1 MAERSDRRHSYSDS
15 KVSNLDD
22 PPNSRLFIICS
33 KQLTEDDFRNAFSR
47 FGDIEEVWVVKDRQT
62 GERKGVTYIKYAK
75 TSEAAFALESMNGKI
90 IGDTSRPIKV
100 MIAASRDQGAKRDG
114 NEDEKIQRLFVI
126 VPKSMTDEDLYNS
139 FKMYGDIDYAAII
152 KDKETRESKGFAYIK
167 YFKFS
172 HAATAYE
179 QCDRK
184 FRAVFAEPRK
194 SKQESTERYN
204 NNANNSFENY
214 SRSSNT
220 LAIPEVSNS
229 DGFTRLQVIGSPT
242 LNQDQMWKLFDIIP
256 GMDYCHL
263 RLEGRQRPVRSITT
277 VVYSNSQAAAYACE
291 KLHGF
296 EYPPGNRLIVKPDCE
311 NTRLFN
317 DLPRTSVST
326 SLSRNET
333 TKSDLRQLAATIAHA
348 TSLIQAA
355 GFSNDLLPSN
365 SFEEVPKNDEVSCNV
380 KLPDIKPLCSIDTKV
395 VARCFIVCSQQPL
408 PPSVLRNIFCRF
420 GNLIDVYL
428 LFNRNCG
435 YANYAS
441 RESAESAIMT
451 LHGAE
456 VCGTRIKVLEAEER
470 DNNRKRQRLDDDSK
484 FGLTL

>member
-1 MAERSDRRHSYSDS
+1 MADRNDRRYSYSDS
-15 KVSNLDD
+15 KISNLDD

-33 KQLTEDDFRNAFSR
+33 KQLTEEDFRNAFSTY
-47 FGDIEEVWVVKDRQT
+47 GDIEEIWVVKDRQT
-62 GERKGVTYIKYAK
+62 GDRKGVTYIKYAK
-75 TSEAAFALESMNGKI
+75 TSEAAYALEAMNGKI

-100 MIAASRDQGAKRDG
+100 MIAASREQGAKREG

-126 VPKSMTDEDLYNS
+126 VPKSMTDEELYNT
-139 FKMYGDIDYAAII
+139 FKVYGDIDYATII

-179 QCDRK
+179 RCDRK

-194 SKQESTERYN
+194 SKQDNTSDRFYGNSN
-204 NNANNSFENY
+204 NNNNNSNNNSFESY
-214 SRSSNT
+214 PRSNNSFP
-220 LAIPEVSNS
+220 IPEVNNS
-229 DGFTRLQVIGSPT
+229 EGFTKLQVVGSPT
-242 LNQDQMWKLFDIIP
+242 LNQDQLWKLFDIIP

-263 RLEGRQRPVRSITT
+263 RFEGRQRPVRAIAT
-277 VVYSNSQAAAYACE
+277 VVYSNPQAAAYACE

-296 EYPPGNRLIVKPDCE
+296 EYPPGNRLIVKPDYE
-311 NTRLFN
+311 STRIFN
-317 DLPRTSVST
+317 DIPRPSVST
-326 SLSRNET
+326 NLSRNES

-355 GFSNDLLPSN
+355 GFSTDLLAQE
-365 SFEEVPKNDEVSCNV
+365 SFDEVPKEDDIPCNI
-380 KLPDIKPLCSIDTKV
+380 KLPDPKPLCNIDTKV
-395 VARCFIVCSQQPL
+395 VARCFIVCSQRPL
-408 PPSVLRNIFCRF
+408 PQSVLKNIFCRF

-441 RESAESAIMT
+441 CESATNAIMVDT
-451 LHGAE
+451 TWG
-456 VCGTRIKVLEAEER
+456 GNMWDSDKG
-470 DNNRKRQRLDDDSK
+470 NRSGR
-484 FGLTL
+484 T